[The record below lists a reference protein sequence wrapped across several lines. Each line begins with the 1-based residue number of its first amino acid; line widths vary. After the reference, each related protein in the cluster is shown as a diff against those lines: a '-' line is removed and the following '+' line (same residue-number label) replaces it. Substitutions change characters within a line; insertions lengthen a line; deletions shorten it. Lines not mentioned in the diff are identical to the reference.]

1 MNEEEVSVT
10 KSGDQPC
17 FTGQQASQS
26 FSLIRLITNCQT
38 TIIFVAK
45 KEIAGVHYGGKCRLS
60 VKIQST
66 PNFDSVDIKE
76 DKHP

>member
-1 MNEEEVSVT
+1 MNEDEVSVT

-38 TIIFVAK
+38 TIIFIAK
-45 KEIAGVHYGGKCRLS
+45 KEIAGVHYGASVGYRLQ
-60 VKIQST
+60 IQST

-76 DKHP
+76 DKHL